1 MLRAGADMGKAQFA
15 KQSGYPALGID
26 DAKARLDHP
35 LQVDPPP
42 ADNPVHR
49 RIGAGLD
56 NLAKFFHLDIAQVA
70 RPARALAVGEA
81 IRSLFVEPVNP
92 VPQGLAIHPTDP
104 CGLSTAH
111 AIVDRRKRQQTAALP
126 GILATAGEF
135 TKVAGIK
142 VATKRNTGWHGDPPL
157 PTLNQIKTDLGIP
170 TESEIDAVGITEH
183 LGYEPHGEPASQQSN
198 RRNGAARKVLKGN
211 DGAVPIDI
219 PRDRDGSFE
228 PELIQKGQTRIDGMD
243 DKIIGLYAAGLST
256 RDIRAHLEEV
266 YGLRVSADLISR
278 VTDAVLE
285 EVSDWQN
292 RALEPVYPIVF
303 PDALRVKIRDAESR
317 QVKNKAVYVALGVTP
332 EGEREVPG
340 LWIADNEG
348 AKFWLSV
355 MNNLKNR
362 GLEDILIAVVD
373 GLKGFPDA
381 INAAFP
387 DTTVQTCIVHLVRH
401 SLNFCGWKD
410 RKAVAKDLKLIYQAV
425 DDGEAAKALDD
436 FEAEWGDKYP
446 SIAPSWRRAAFQP
459 MPPPPS

>member
-170 TESEIDAVGITEH
+170 TESEIDAVGMTLNLVFPFNI
-183 LGYEPHGEPASQQSN
+183 LMGWAL
-198 RRNGAARKVLKGN
+198 RRNFTKTLKGVA
-211 DGAVPIDI
+211 D
-219 PRDRDGSFE
+219 
-228 PELIQKGQTRIDGMD
+228 ELESKR
-243 DKIIGLYAAGLST
+243 
-256 RDIRAHLEEV
+256 
-266 YGLRVSADLISR
+266 
-278 VTDAVLE
+278 
-285 EVSDWQN
+285 
-292 RALEPVYPIVF
+292 PV
-303 PDALRVKIRDAESR
+303 
-317 QVKNKAVYVALGVTP
+317 
-332 EGEREVPG
+332 
-340 LWIADNEG
+340 
-348 AKFWLSV
+348 
-355 MNNLKNR
+355 
-362 GLEDILIAVVD
+362 
-373 GLKGFPDA
+373 
-381 INAAFP
+381 
-387 DTTVQTCIVHLVRH
+387 
-401 SLNFCGWKD
+401 
-410 RKAVAKDLKLIYQAV
+410 
-425 DDGEAAKALDD
+425 
-436 FEAEWGDKYP
+436 
-446 SIAPSWRRAAFQP
+446 
-459 MPPPPS
+459 